1 MFINMETK
9 LQTENILSLT
19 VAKFDMVPYF
29 VISVRDVPGEVPT
42 SIPTQDKVAATR
54 QDIYQEQLAQ
64 ACVVFF
70 FFQKLWIVLIYGC
83 IYACRIIFFCFF
95 PLRYTDFTPAAGQV
109 KRCSKTDIL
118 FLVQS

>member
-1 MFINMETK
+1 MCINIETK
-9 LQTENILSLT
+9 LQTENILALT

-70 FFQKLWIVLIYGC
+70 FFSEAVDCAHLWLYLCMQDYLLLFFSTQIY
-83 IYACRIIFFCFF
+83 
-95 PLRYTDFTPAAGQV
+95 
-109 KRCSKTDIL
+109 
-118 FLVQS
+118 

>member
-1 MFINMETK
+1 MCINIETK
-9 LQTENILSLT
+9 LQTENILALT

-70 FFQKLWIVLIYGC
+70 FRSCGLCSFMVVFMHAGLSSFV
-83 IYACRIIFFCFF
+83 FFH
-95 PLRYTDFTPAAGQV
+95 
-109 KRCSKTDIL
+109 SDIL
-118 FLVQS
+118 ISLLLQDR